1 MNYNLDIPIYKKT
14 YDLYKSFYA
23 YRAEVPRQDRYTL
36 WQRSENCILD
46 VLEGILRAS
55 QMSKTEKV
63 PVLETASVRL
73 NFLRVLIRL
82 MKDVKAVDN
91 KRYVA
96 FESDIDEIGRM
107 LGGWLRSSKE
117 R

>member
-1 MNYNLDIPIYKKT
+1 MDTTAEIPIFKKM

-46 VLEGILRAS
+46 VLEGILLAS
-55 QMSKTEKV
+55 QISKTEKV
-63 PVLETASVRL
+63 PVLINTSVKL
-73 NFLRVLIRL
+73 NTLRVFIRL
-82 MKDVKAVDN
+82 MKDVKAIDN
-91 KRYVA
+91 KRYIA
-96 FESDIDEIGRM
+96 FETDIDEIGRM
-107 LGGWLRSSKE
+107 LGGWIRSSKE